1 MKYDYL
7 MTPADHAELKAIE
20 HLAADAKLRRA
31 KFMAKLRQRAWR
43 ERNKK

>member
-7 MTPADHAELKAIE
+7 MKPEDHAELRQIE
-20 HLAADAKLRRA
+20 AMAADAKKLRA

-43 ERNKK
+43 LRK

>member
-7 MTPADHAELKAIE
+7 MTAEDHAELKAIE
-20 HLAADAKLRRA
+20 HMADNARKLRA

-43 ERNKK
+43 QRK

>member
-7 MTPADHAELKAIE
+7 MTAKDHAELEAIE
-20 HLAADAKLRRA
+20 RMAFDAKKMRA

-43 ERNKK
+43 QRK